1 MTSDK
6 LCQQVLHIILAGN
19 LSFSQAENP
28 ELIALLRNAYPNVN
42 IPNRRSVT
50 NELNEQTSNAKEKL
64 KDQLATVESKISLAL
79 DVWSTRT
86 NHSFL
91 GMFFCN
97 VNLNVEIHFVP
108 LSRYINILTGM
119 TNDPGITAHY
129 IDQLFDLYQ
138 PLLAFEAFD
147 ERHTGINLAKI

>member
-97 VNLNVEIHFVP
+97 VILDIGIVIVAF
-108 LSRYINILTGM
+108 SRYIGNVT
-119 TNDPGITAHY
+119 
-129 IDQLFDLYQ
+129 
-138 PLLAFEAFD
+138 
-147 ERHTGINLAKI
+147 